1 MAVSSS
7 GPEGMVDLN
16 KFRLR
21 RFVEKLNKLGEVDV
35 IEKPTDLSDLATLI
49 EENPRAIWFK
59 DVGPDNL
66 EIVASVNG
74 SRYRLAKAMDVSPD
88 NLVSEYRNRL
98 KNPQPVIEIKNP
110 DAPVQ
115 KVVLTGKDADLS
127 RLPFYVQHQL
137 DGSPYISSAID
148 YTVDPETGTTNVGCR
163 RLSLRNSKEAGTNLT
178 APSDLKRI
186 YTEACEKGKKLDI
199 SFAIGSHPI
208 DYLAAGMRIPADE
221 ISLVSTLRGEPLPL
235 VKSISND
242 IRVPADAEMIVEGYL
257 DERGYIEPDGPYG
270 EYVGFYGPM
279 HQDPVFHVTA
289 ITMREDVLHQTLFH
303 GAGLQ
308 IHRAESVHLM
318 SVGLEA
324 KALTILENE
333 NIDVRDVFVPPS
345 SAEGQH
351 LRVSIAQKHA
361 GDVKKVISAL
371 INNMFVTKHVF
382 VVDEDINIRDENNW
396 EWALVSRLQAD
407 RDIFTFPERPGMP
420 MDPSLDAGKVG
431 TKAGFDLT
439 LPIKRRGELMLTIAT
454 APKIKSAKRFK
465 SAREAISEGG
475 AMFLSD
481 IIAAVGSKDGREVIM
496 ELDEIRQDGKLM
508 RDKDGRYLI
517 GDSTKGITGISGPQ
531 YEDPNS

>member
-186 YTEACEKGKKLDI
+186 YTEACKKGKKLDI

-308 IHRAESVHLM
+308 IHRSESVHLM

-382 VVDEDINIRDENNW
+382 VVDEDINIRDENHW

-420 MDPSLDAGKVG
+420 MDPSLNAGKVG

-439 LPIKRRGELMLTIAT
+439 LPIKRRGELMLTVAT
-454 APKIKSAKRFK
+454 APKIKSSKRFK